1 MLNTQFIGLDSDLT
15 GKWLCTSCR
24 PCPICGNY
32 DEVSPDRTGDWFCS
46 NCPEGEDV
54 ERPTKLAPPQS
65 RGPKQCAICSKSFG
79 RHERE
84 SRTCGGKYLS
94 SQDINGIPSPDYV
107 SATQPPAD
115 QEDENCTRDFLVGS
129 YIPLCPSEESF

>member
-24 PCPICGNY
+24 PCPIRGNY

-65 RGPKQCAICSKSFG
+65 QGPKQCAICSKSFG

-84 SRTCGGKYLS
+84 SRTCGGKYL
-94 SQDINGIPSPDYV
+94 
-107 SATQPPAD
+107 
-115 QEDENCTRDFLVGS
+115 FLAKILMGFLPQIMFQRRNLQQIRKMRTALVTS
-129 YIPLCPSEESF
+129 